1 MSSED
6 IYKIVEMMND
16 RITDLQK
23 SYRVLNDHS
32 QTQEIE
38 IVKINTK
45 LDTIA
50 SIIKFFITPGV
61 ALLVVV
67 QVARLAGVPI

>member
-1 MSSED
+1 MSSDD
-6 IYKIVEMMND
+6 IYKVVEMMND

-50 SIIKFFITPGV
+50 DIIKFFITPGV
-61 ALLVVV
+61 ALLVIV